1 MKNLVFLITLTIIQT
16 IIIFPQQG
24 NVKGKITSNGNP
36 LSFTNIILLDT
47 GIGTSSDED
56 GNYEIRN
63 IRAGEYQIRFSA
75 VGYETKTLSINV
87 ERNKTVELN
96 IELNERAVEVGTVEV
111 ISSPFQ
117 EPYDTRTSLIDLNPR
132 DAKIIPGAAEDV
144 MRTLQSLPGVLA
156 PNDFSSQLVVR
167 GSGPDQN
174 LIIMDDVEIFNPYRL
189 YGVISMFNPDAVSDI
204 NLITGGFPAKY
215 GDRLS
220 AVLDVTNRE
229 GNDKK
234 HLTGSLNASIV
245 DANLVLEGKNP
256 FNLKGSWLLNS
267 RRTYY
272 DLIIEPF
279 VKSAGLVEENT
290 TFPNFY
296 DVQAKLVIGPYS
308 GHKFLFNG
316 IYSRDGV
323 NVISGKERNT
333 PDSVGVYNISRND
346 VAGFA
351 WLYTPNK
358 NVFNKFIASW
368 YNSSGTTDFESRI
381 LDPSLNRDAFK
392 DVLPDTLTPYLLGF
406 SMDATFGFTKYSLDN
421 KFTYLWGKNVLDA
434 GAGVDFM
441 STTIDFRFDL
451 DDELRAFFA
460 SLPQFRAVLN
470 DLQDVKNYNRYRFYL
485 QNRFAL
491 SEKLFFQPSLRYDYY
506 NILNKSYLAPRV
518 SLSYSI
524 DDLTTLRAVW
534 GIYYQS
540 PGYEKLRDQSTLLD
554 LSERYT
560 DPLEAEKAIH
570 YVLGIERWLTN
581 EWSVRLE
588 GYYKD
593 FTNLIVQQRVTGS
606 KYYAEPIPGRDR
618 KYVSGWTNP
627 VVVPSDSLTQIPI
640 NNSIGEA
647 YGIELFLSKR
657 NVSGFNRLSG
667 WVSYAFAFAERIERG
682 DQLPFRFDQRH
693 TVNVVLNYKI
703 NDWLSVG
710 GRWQYG
716 SGFPYSEPAGVSP
729 RIVLADRDLDGI
741 PETPVFA
748 TRRLPNVPE
757 DQQEIVYDVAFD
769 GDRLNSRRPP
779 YHRLDIRITA
789 LADYWGLDWAFY
801 LDVINVYNRSN
812 VIGYDYFV
820 NEDLTLGR
828 KATTM
833 FPIIP
838 TLGFSVRF

>member
-1 MKNLVFLITLTIIQT
+1 MKIIFLFLIFVYQA
-16 IIIFPQQG
+16 FAQQG
-24 NVKGKITSNGNP
+24 NIKGKVTQDNIP
-36 LSFTNIILLDT
+36 VPFVNIIILDT

-56 GNYEIRN
+56 GNYILKN
-63 IRAGEYQIRFSA
+63 IPVDEYELRFSA
-75 VGYETKTLSINV
+75 VGYETKTLKVSV
-87 ERNKTVELN
+87 ERNKTVEMNVNLT
-96 IELNERAVEVGTVEV
+96 ERAIDVGTVEV
-111 ISSPFQ
+111 IGNAFQ
-117 EPYDTRTSLIDLNPR
+117 DPYDTRTSLIDLNPR

-144 MRTLQSLPGVLA
+144 LRTLQSLPGVLA

-234 HLTGSLNASIV
+234 YLTGSLNASIV

-290 TFPNFY
+290 TLPNFY
-296 DVQAKLVIGPYS
+296 DVQTKLVIGPYS

-346 VAGFA
+346 VLGFA
-351 WLYTPNK
+351 WHYTPNK
-358 NVFNKFIASW
+358 NTFNKLITSW

-392 DVLPDTLTPYLLGF
+392 DVIPDTLSPYLLGF
-406 SMDATFGFTKYSLDN
+406 NMDATFGFTKYSVDD

-441 STTIDFRFDL
+441 KTEIDFKFEL
-451 DDELRAFFA
+451 DDELRAFFT
-460 SLPQFRAVLN
+460 SLPQFRAVLDN
-470 DLQDVKNYNRYRFYL
+470 LKDVKNYNRYRFYI

-491 SEKLFFQPSLRYDYY
+491 SERFFLQPSLRYDYY
-506 NILNKSYLAPRV
+506 NILDKSYLAPRI
-518 SLSYSI
+518 SLSYAI
-524 DDLTTLRAVW
+524 DDLTSLRAMW

-540 PGYEKLRDQSTLLD
+540 PGYEKLRDQSTILD

-570 YVLGIERWLTN
+570 YVLGIERWLN
-581 EWSVRLE
+581 SEWSVRLE

-593 FTNLIVQQRVTGS
+593 FSDLIVQQRVTGS
-606 KYYAEPIPGRDR
+606 KYYAEPIPGRDP

-627 VVVPSDSLTQIPI
+627 VIIPADSLTQIPV
-640 NNSIGEA
+640 NNSVGEA
-647 YGIELFLSKR
+647 YGIEIFLSKK
-657 NVSGFNRLSG
+657 NISGFNRLSG
-667 WVSYAFAFAERIERG
+667 WVSYALAFAERIERNE
-682 DQLPFRFDQRH
+682 LIPFRFDQRH
-693 TVNVVLNYKI
+693 TINVVLNYKI
-703 NDWLSVG
+703 NDWLSIG
-710 GRWQYG
+710 GRFQYG
-716 SGFPYSEPAGVSP
+716 SGFPYSEPTGVSP
-729 RIVLADRDLDGI
+729 RIILADRDLDGV

-748 TRRLPNVPE
+748 TRKLPDVPE
-757 DQQEIVYDVAFD
+757 DQQEIIYDVAFN
-769 GDRLNSRRPP
+769 GDRLNSRRPA
-779 YHRLDIRITA
+779 YHRLDIRLTA